1 MRRIALLFVTGVI
14 IAVAVA
20 SGSTAG
26 GMPKT
31 WSTSLTAAQEI
42 PKQVVKN
49 TAARGSFRATLNGTK
64 LKFTLT
70 FSGLTGPATM
80 AHIHLGAKGK
90 SGPILV
96 ALCTPCTS
104 PVSRTVTADAK
115 VQKDYANHLLYVNVH
130 TAKNP
135 NGEIRGQ
142 LNSS

>member
-1 MRRIALLFVTGVI
+1 MTKCVLI
-14 IAVAVA
+14 
-20 SGSTAG
+20 
-26 GMPKT
+26 
-31 WSTSLTAAQEI
+31 LTAALVFAGLIGAAGSAQVTPKVVWSTKLTATQEI

-49 TAARGSFRATLNGTK
+49 TAAHGSFQAALSGTK

-80 AHIHLGAKGK
+80 AHIHLGAQGK

-96 ALCTPCTS
+96 TLCTPCTS
-104 PVSRTVTADAK
+104 PVSKTVTANAA
-115 VQKDYANHLLYVNVH
+115 VQKDYAKHLLYVNVH

-142 LNSS
+142 LNR